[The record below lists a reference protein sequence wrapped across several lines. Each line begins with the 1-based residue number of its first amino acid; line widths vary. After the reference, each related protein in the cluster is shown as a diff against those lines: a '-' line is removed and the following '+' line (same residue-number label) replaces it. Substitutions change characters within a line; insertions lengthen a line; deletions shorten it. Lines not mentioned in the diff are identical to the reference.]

1 VAFGTSSK
9 IFRNFVSD
17 VFQNVST
24 TPSGGV
30 DLDTDVPKVALYGN
44 TGTPNQ
50 DDTAAHNAYNGSGGA
65 WVTANEIT
73 DTNWPAGGRPL
84 VSGAPNVSTAATY
97 WYDAADTAGAGNVT
111 VANVYGVL
119 VYDDTIT
126 AAVADIGMSYHAFS
140 TQPAGVTAGT
150 FTVVWDANGLFRYTL

>member
-1 VAFGTSSK
+1 MPFGASSK
-9 IFRNFVSD
+9 IFRNFPADLLS
-17 VFQNVST
+17 NVTSAI
-24 TPSGGV
+24 

-50 DDTAAHNAYNGSGGA
+50 DDTAAHTAYNGSGGA
-65 WVTANEIT
+65 WVTANEVT

-84 VSGAPNVSTAATY
+84 VSAAVSTPSAGVVM
-97 WYDAADTAGAGNVT
+97 YDAADTAGAGNVT

-119 VYDDTIT
+119 VYDDTVT
-126 AAVADIGMSYHAFS
+126 TPVADLGMSYHAFS

-150 FTVVWDANGLFRYTL
+150 FTVVWDANGLMRFTL

>member
-1 VAFGTSSK
+1 MAFGTSSK
-9 IFRNFVSD
+9 IFRNWLGDLMS
-17 VFQNVST
+17 NVTSAI
-24 TPSGGV
+24 

-50 DDTAAHNAYNGSGGA
+50 DDTAAHNAYNGAGGA
-65 WVTANEIT
+65 WVTANEVT
-73 DTNWPAGGRPL
+73 DTNWAAGGRAL
-84 VSGAPNVSTAATY
+84 SGITTHFADTAGVV

-126 AAVADIGMSYHAFS
+126 TPVADLGMSYHAFS

-150 FTVVWDANGLFRYTL
+150 FTVVWDALGIFRYTL

>member
-1 VAFGTSSK
+1 MAFGTASK
-9 IFRNFVSD
+9 IFRNWHAD
-17 VFQNVST
+17 LMQNT
-24 TPSGGV
+24 TSAI

-50 DDTAAHNAYNGSGGA
+50 DDTAAHNAYNGAAGA

-73 DTNWPAGGRPL
+73 DANWPAGGRAL
-84 VSGAPNVSTAATY
+84 VSAAVTTPSAGIVM
-97 WYDAADTAGAGNVT
+97 YDANDTAGAGNVT

-119 VYDDTIT
+119 VYDDTVT
-126 AAVADIGMSYHAFS
+126 TPVADLGMSFHAFS

-150 FTVVWDANGLFRYTL
+150 FTVVWDANGVQRYTL

>member
-1 VAFGTSSK
+1 MTFGTSSK
-9 IFRNFVSD
+9 IFRNWVKD
-17 VFQNVST
+17 LHDRT
-24 TPSGGV
+24 TSAI

-50 DDTAAHNAYNGSGGA
+50 DDTAAHNAYNGAGGA
-65 WVTANEIT
+65 WVTANEVT
-73 DTNWPAGGRPL
+73 DTNWAAGGRAL
-84 VSGAPNVSTAATY
+84 SGITTHFADTAGIV

-119 VYDDTIT
+119 VYDDTVT
-126 AAVADIGMSYHAFS
+126 TPVADLGMSYHAFS

-150 FTVVWDANGLFRYTL
+150 FTVVWDSNGIHRYTL